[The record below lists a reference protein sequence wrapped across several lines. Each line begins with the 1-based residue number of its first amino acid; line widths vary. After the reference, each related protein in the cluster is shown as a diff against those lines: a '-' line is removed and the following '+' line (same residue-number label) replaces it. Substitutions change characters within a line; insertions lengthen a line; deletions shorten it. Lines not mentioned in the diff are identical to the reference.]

1 MRDPPW
7 REFIGPDLE
16 AIQPVIQPLTSNSKT
31 NIPIMA
37 RHTHSQGSKRS
48 AHSSLTQDT
57 ENTESILAKFA
68 QAEKLEAQLA
78 AIENDKKAKR
88 KLPAGTDQKAQEL
101 RGRLCQVFIDVIV
114 VDPVLSHSKDAS
126 RRLWHSCFYSRVSDL
141 RLELSKE
148 KSRAKKRQ
156 VSGGDVAGSE
166 KIVSVVN
173 EQLTGSIKEA
183 LKLYEWLIDKMLKLL
198 LPMSQSQ
205 STNVSDNSEN
215 DDYEHAVVAILYWS
229 HLYKGDLLRYDES
242 YKQAE
247 ETYLKSSK
255 LYPGNGNPF
264 NQLAV
269 VAQSQDSLSAVAL
282 YYYAR
287 SMMATQAPSA
297 MSDSNL
303 QRLFTSNAKW
313 LDEHAREDDS
323 FSRGIFE
330 VNENEGNKTDK
341 KAQRDWQ
348 QKQKTAM
355 NRMALAKF
363 VDLQW
368 SFVKGVS
375 LDGAVF
381 RDVIQDMDSMLV
393 IFTKLINNAS
403 FSESLLCKIVAILS
417 FATLGASN
425 GGKLCKASMFAKK
438 RRKDPDWKEDAIIA
452 NNALAFSFVLRFC
465 TVLIKDIENRLAN
478 KGGGK
483 IGTIRSLSSLL
494 LGVSFVNA
502 IYKGSEYFHGLPFY
516 PGKGSSSAVSPN
528 NNRHIRELCEQCHN
542 EFWRSGARLANQLN
556 SFSKPSS
563 EDAATF
569 DLIDVKDFAEFCG
582 YVPFDS
588 FLKHADNHTSGKS
601 KYAPTEEVISVLTQK
616 KSTANKKMDSEMQTK
631 IQLFL
636 LFADVNTALSTVYGY
651 DQSEFYLARNPETNE
666 RELYQSSDSVSDQD
680 EDDDFAA
687 AETNFSP
694 DPSPV
699 TDEMEA
705 TTQDDDAVMK
715 EVVPLKMTYSETGV
729 ALLTPAAL
737 LESNKINMPP
747 GLDQVQESEH
757 AMPTLAPPKPE
768 IAQNIFAP
776 AGGIILNVPGQPQQA
791 PIQPTKA
798 TLPPPP
804 GLMPPPG
811 FSHQPKMNNVDSMQN
826 NAFVG
831 NMTNFGMAPQ
841 TAPVHSL
848 NPFAQVAP
856 SLINDFGAS
865 LNQPSH
871 MNANQG
877 LNNNHY
883 HQSLGLGPSM
893 NALFN
898 SNQSLDQ
905 LASSDAFGLV
915 LPQQAEPDDQ
925 SDSIMKFLFEGN
937 DNSPGKPNS
946 QSANDLS
953 LHTMNPFAK

>member
-1 MRDPPW
+1 
-7 REFIGPDLE
+7 
-16 AIQPVIQPLTSNSKT
+16 
-31 NIPIMA
+31 MA

-57 ENTESILAKFA
+57 DNTESILAKFS
-68 QAEKLEAQLA
+68 QAEKLEAQLS
-78 AIENDKKAKR
+78 AIDDDKKAKR
-88 KLPAGTDQKAQEL
+88 KLPAGTDQKAQGL
-101 RGRLCQVFIDVIV
+101 RAKLCQVLIEVIV
-114 VDPVLSHSKDAS
+114 ADPVMSHSKDAS
-126 RRLWHSCFYSRVSDL
+126 RRLWHSCFYSRVSEL
-141 RLELSKE
+141 RMELSKE

-166 KIVSVVN
+166 KIVSLVN
-173 EQLTGSIKEA
+173 ERLKGSIKEA

-205 STNVSDNSEN
+205 STNVSENSEN

-229 HLYKGDLLRYDES
+229 HLYMGDLLRYDES

-303 QRLFTSNAKW
+303 KRLFTSNAKW

-330 VNENEGNKTDK
+330 VNEKEGNNKADK

-348 QKQKTAM
+348 QKQKTAL

-363 VDLQW
+363 VDLQL

-375 LDGAVF
+375 LDGASSF
-381 RDVIQDMDSMLV
+381 QDVIQDMDSMME
-393 IFTKLINNAS
+393 IFTNLINNAS
-403 FSESLLCKIVAILS
+403 FGESLLCKIVAILS

-425 GGKLCKASMFAKK
+425 GGKLCKASMFDKK
-438 RRKDPDWKEDAIIA
+438 RRKDPNWKEDDIIA
-452 NNALAFSFVLRFC
+452 SNALAFSFVLRFC
-465 TVLIKDIENRLAN
+465 TVLMNDVGTYLAN
-478 KGGGK
+478 KEGGK
-483 IGTIRSLSSLL
+483 FGSIRSLSPML

-502 IYKGSEYFHGLPFY
+502 MYKGSEWFHGLPFF
-516 PGKGSSSAVSPN
+516 PGKEFSSTASAN
-528 NNRHIRELCEQCHN
+528 QNCHIIREFCKQSHD
-542 EFWRSGARLANQLN
+542 EFWGSVAKVANQLD
-556 SFSKPSS
+556 SLSKPSS
-563 EDAATF
+563 EDEATA
-569 DLIDVKDFAEFCG
+569 DLIEVKDFAEFCG

-616 KSTANKKMDSEMQTK
+616 KSTANKKMESEVQTM

-636 LFADVNTALSTVYGY
+636 LFADKNTALSTVYGY

-666 RELYQSSDSVSDQD
+666 RELYQSSDSVDDQD
-680 EDDDFAA
+680 EDEVAA

-694 DPSPV
+694 EPSPLA
-699 TDEMEA
+699 DEMET
-705 TTQDDDAVMK
+705 TTQDNDAVMK
-715 EVVPLKMTYSETGV
+715 EVVPLKMTFSETGL

-737 LESNKINMPP
+737 LESSKSHMPPPP
-747 GLDQVQESEH
+747 GLEQAQENDL
-757 AMPTLAPPKPE
+757 APPTLAPPEPA
-768 IAQNIFAP
+768 IAQTALPPPAFNVLEQNQTAP
-776 AGGIILNVPGQPQQA
+776 R
-791 PIQPTKA
+791 QPTKA
-798 TLPPPP
+798 PLPPPP

-811 FSHQPKMNNVDSMQN
+811 FSQKPPMTNVDHMQN
-826 NAFVG
+826 NGFVG
-831 NMTNFGMAPQ
+831 NMNNFGMIPQ
-841 TAPVHSL
+841 PAPVQTL

-856 SLINDFGAS
+856 TLINEFGAS

-871 MNANQG
+871 ANVNQS
-877 LNNNHY
+877 LNTNQY
-883 HQSLGLGPSM
+883 HQTLGMGPNM
-893 NALFN
+893 NSLFN
-898 SNQSLDQ
+898 SHQSLDQ

-915 LPQQAEPDDQ
+915 LPQQAEEPDDQ

-937 DNSPGKPNS
+937 DTSSGNLNS
-946 QSANDLS
+946 QSVNDLS
-953 LHTMNPFAK
+953 FHTMNPFAK

>member
-1 MRDPPW
+1 
-7 REFIGPDLE
+7 
-16 AIQPVIQPLTSNSKT
+16 
-31 NIPIMA
+31 MA

-57 ENTESILAKFA
+57 ENTESILNKFA

-78 AIENDKKAKR
+78 AIEDDKKAKR
-88 KLPAGTDQKAQEL
+88 KLPAGTDQKAQGL
-101 RGRLCQVFIDVIV
+101 RAKLCQVFIDVIV
-114 VDPVLSHSKDAS
+114 ADPVLSHSKDAS
-126 RRLWHSCFYSRVSDL
+126 RRLWHSCFYSRISEL

-156 VSGGDVAGSE
+156 VSGGDVAVSE

-173 EQLTGSIKEA
+173 ERLKVSIKEA

-205 STNVSDNSEN
+205 STTVSENSEN
-215 DDYEHAVVAILYWS
+215 DEYEHAVVAILYWS
-229 HLYKGDLLRYDES
+229 HLYMGDLLRYDES

-264 NQLAV
+264 NQMAV

-303 QRLFTSNAKW
+303 KRLFTSNAKW
-313 LDEHAREDDS
+313 LEEHAREDAL
-323 FSRGIFE
+323 FSREIFE
-330 VNENEGNKTDK
+330 VNENEGNKADK

-348 QKQKTAM
+348 QKQKTVM

-375 LDGAVF
+375 LDSAVNQG
-381 RDVIQDMDSMLV
+381 VMQDMDSMMD
-393 IFTKLINNAS
+393 IFTTLINNAS

-425 GGKLCKASMFAKK
+425 GGKLCNASMFAKK
-438 RRKDPDWKEDAIIA
+438 RRKDPNWKEDDIIA

-465 TVLIKDIENRLAN
+465 TVLMKDIETRLAN
-478 KGGGK
+478 QGGGK
-483 IGTIRSLSSLL
+483 SGAIRSLSSLL
-494 LGVSFVNA
+494 LGVSFVNSV
-502 IYKGSEYFHGLPFY
+502 YKGSEWFHGLPCF
-516 PGKGSSSAVSPN
+516 PGKGSSSAASPN
-528 NNRHIRELCEQCHN
+528 NNRHILELCKQSHN
-542 EFWRSGARLANQLN
+542 EFWRSVARMANRLD
-556 SFSKPSS
+556 SLPKPS
-563 EDAATF
+563 EDAATP
-569 DLIDVKDFAEFCG
+569 DLMDVRDFAEFCG

-588 FLKHADNHTSGKS
+588 FLKHADNHTNGQS
-601 KYAPTEEVISVLTQK
+601 KYVPTEEVISVLTQK
-616 KSTANKKMDSEMQTK
+616 KSPPNKNMESEMQTK
-631 IQLFL
+631 LQLFL
-636 LFADVNTALSTVYGY
+636 MFADENTALSTVYGY
-651 DQSEFYLARNPETNE
+651 DQSEFYLARNPDTNE

-680 EDDDFAA
+680 EDDFAA
-687 AETNFSP
+687 VETNFSP
-694 DPSPV
+694 DQSPS
-699 TDEMEA
+699 TDEQE
-705 TTQDDDAVMK
+705 TKTQDEDAKMK
-715 EVVPLKMTYSETGV
+715 EAIPLKMTYSETGV

-737 LESNKINMPP
+737 LESNKSNMPP
-747 GLDQVQESEH
+747 GLNQVQESKH
-757 AMPTLAPPKPE
+757 ALPTLAPPPE
-768 IAQNIFAP
+768 PEMAQNFMSATNF
-776 AGGIILNVPGQPQQA
+776 NVPEQPRPA
-791 PIQPTKA
+791 PSQPTKV

-811 FSHQPKMNNVDSMQN
+811 FSQQPQIDPLQHNSFVENMNDYAMI
-826 NAFVG
+826 
-831 NMTNFGMAPQ
+831 PQ
-841 TAPVHSL
+841 TAPFQSL
-848 NPFAQVAP
+848 NPFAQVSP

-865 LNQPSH
+865 LNQHNHLS
-871 MNANQG
+871 ANRG
-877 LNNNHY
+877 INNSQY
-883 HQSLGLGPSM
+883 HRTLGLGPSM
-893 NALFN
+893 NSLFN
-898 SNQSLDQ
+898 SNQSLDE

-937 DNSPGKPNS
+937 DTSTWKSNS
-946 QSANDLS
+946 QSADNLS
-953 LHTMNPFAK
+953 LYTMNPFAK

>member
-1 MRDPPW
+1 
-7 REFIGPDLE
+7 
-16 AIQPVIQPLTSNSKT
+16 
-31 NIPIMA
+31 MA

-78 AIENDKKAKR
+78 AIEDDKKAKR
-88 KLPAGTDQKAQEL
+88 KLPAGTDQKAQGL
-101 RGRLCQVFIDVIV
+101 RAKLCQVFIDVIV
-114 VDPVLSHSKDAS
+114 ADPVVSHSKDAS
-126 RRLWHSCFYSRVSDL
+126 RRLWHSCFYSRVSEL

-173 EQLTGSIKEA
+173 ERLKGSIKEA

-205 STNVSDNSEN
+205 ATDVSENSEN

-229 HLYKGDLLRYDES
+229 HLYMGDLLRYDES

-303 QRLFTSNAKW
+303 KRLFTSNAKW

-323 FSRGIFE
+323 FSREIFE
-330 VNENEGNKTDK
+330 VNENEGSKADK

-375 LDGAVF
+375 LDSAVF
-381 RDVIQDMDSMLV
+381 QGVIQDMDSMME

-417 FATLGASN
+417 FATLGAGN
-425 GGKLCKASMFAKK
+425 GGKLCNASMFAKK
-438 RRKDPDWKEDAIIA
+438 RRKDPSWKEDDIIA

-465 TVLIKDIENRLAN
+465 TVLMKDIETRLAN
-478 KGGGK
+478 QGGGK
-483 IGTIRSLSSLL
+483 NGAIRSLSSLL

-502 IYKGSEYFHGLPFY
+502 VYKGSEWFHGLPFF
-516 PGKGSSSAVSPN
+516 PGKGSSNAVSPN
-528 NNRHIRELCEQCHN
+528 NNRHIRELCKESHN
-542 EFWRSGARLANQLN
+542 EFWSSVARMANQLD
-556 SFSKPSS
+556 SLPKPSS
-563 EDAATF
+563 EDAAAP

-616 KSTANKKMDSEMQTK
+616 KSTANKKMESEMQTK

-636 LFADVNTALSTVYGY
+636 MLADENTALSTVYGY
-651 DQSEFYLARNPETNE
+651 DQSEFYLVRNPDTNE

-680 EDDDFAA
+680 EDDFAA

-694 DPSPV
+694 DPSPSADV
-699 TDEMEA
+699 KETK
-705 TTQDDDAVMK
+705 TQDEDAVMK
-715 EVVPLKMTYSETGV
+715 EAVPLKMTYSETGI

-747 GLDQVQESEH
+747 GLDQVQESEQ
-757 AMPTLAPPKPE
+757 ALPTLAPPE
-768 IAQNIFAP
+768 RDIAQNFIAP
-776 AGGIILNVPGQPQQA
+776 GSINFNVPEQPRPA

-811 FSHQPKMNNVDSMQN
+811 FSQQPPMNLDPMQN
-826 NAFVG
+826 NDFVG
-831 NMTNFGMAPQ
+831 NMNNFGMIPH
-841 TAPVHSL
+841 TAPVQSL
-848 NPFAQVAP
+848 NPFAQVSP

-865 LNQPSH
+865 LNV
-871 MNANQG
+871 NANHG
-877 LNNNHY
+877 LNNNQY
-883 HQSLGLGPSM
+883 HQTLGLGPSM
-893 NALFN
+893 NSLFN

-915 LPQQAEPDDQ
+915 PPQQSEPDDQ

-937 DNSPGKPNS
+937 DTSTEKSNS

-953 LHTMNPFAK
+953 LYTMNPFAK